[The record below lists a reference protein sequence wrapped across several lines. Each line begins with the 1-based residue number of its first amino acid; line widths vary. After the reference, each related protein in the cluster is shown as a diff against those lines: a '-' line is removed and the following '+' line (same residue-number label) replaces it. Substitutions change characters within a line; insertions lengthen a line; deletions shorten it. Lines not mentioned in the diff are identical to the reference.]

1 MEIRKE
7 IERKIERKEKELRE
21 LEQETAIR
29 LREGAA
35 YIQALQ
41 ESLKLLPK
49 ERSDES
55 ALVLRAGSA
64 IAKARDAIR
73 DAGTPLH
80 VSELLKILG
89 KPVTPASKAGLAG
102 SLAWYVRK
110 NEIFTRPAPNT
121 FGLFEL
127 ARSKEEPEAM
137 HIPPSNGEEPP
148 GNFGLENVAS
158 IDDDEIPF

>member
-1 MEIRKE
+1 MGIRRE

-49 ERSDES
+49 ESPDEITV
-55 ALVLRAGSA
+55 VLRAGSA
-64 IAKARDAIR
+64 VTKARDAIR
-73 DAGTPLH
+73 EAGRPLH

-89 KPVTPASKAGLAG
+89 KPITPVAKAGLAG

-121 FGLFEL
+121 FGLVELNGAKEVPESALDFEGF
-127 ARSKEEPEAM
+127 E
-137 HIPPSNGEEPP
+137 GQEPP
-148 GNFGLENVAS
+148 ENFGLENGTAT
-158 IDDDEIPF
+158 DDDE